1 MANFER
7 KRKMALSMRSEA
19 IVLEDWPVYQLISV
33 VCSWRP
39 ALCACQRSVGQNRH
53 DPGTGI
59 PFVRVGDLYVQVDV
73 LSPTSR
79 AGEALTSEPWPI
91 RGFIVNPIQPRRS
104 ASAPAR
110 LSAPNPQSPEE
121 HLSRNSPPA
130 PMCWV
135 AAPEPDGRRT
145 LSVQADITGST
156 LRLILRLD
164 SLHLGAQ
171 RVGARAYA
179 SSYCRSSCPSSPM
192 ATPETVPSNSPVSVP
207 STTPPEA
214 LNNTADNI
222 AVNVRAPDAPLKRP
236 VPPVI

>member
-1 MANFER
+1 MDNLTER
-7 KRKMALSMRSEA
+7 LAGLKR
-19 IVLEDWPVYQLISV
+19 
-33 VCSWRP
+33 
-39 ALCACQRSVGQNRH
+39 
-53 DPGTGI
+53 
-59 PFVRVGDLYVQVDV
+59 LYVQVDV

-79 AGEALTSEPWPI
+79 AGEALTSEPLPI

-130 PMCWV
+130 PMCCV
-135 AAPEPDGRRT
+135 TAHEPDGRRT

-171 RVGARAYA
+171 RVGARAFALYGCA
-179 SSYCRSSCPSSPM
+179 S
-192 ATPETVPSNSPVSVP
+192 
-207 STTPPEA
+207 
-214 LNNTADNI
+214 
-222 AVNVRAPDAPLKRP
+222 
-236 VPPVI
+236 